1 MQKDLEEFTKVVKE
15 DTAAVY
21 STVAQKTYESIN
33 QYAGEEM
40 AQEAVNIKQAAG
52 TILGS
57 SLRTIVDGVEKIL
70 LDDESDEDESGRIGE
85 DKELESKMKNRDLA
99 VENEAAYE
107 TNTEMYLNDPL
118 DATYGQWRIAFIES
132 IEARKNKLTDILIA
146 RTNVRLMYNRLV
158 PKKVNHNEF
167 WARYMF
173 KLEQTDSVPETKHV
187 ETQEMETPA
196 ESLEETPEASE
207 SEATSDESPVC
218 VTGEK
223 SPVTSDPEIISATEA
238 EATKDLSKD
247 HTADVKDAKK
257 SDDALESDID
267 DWEKDLDIDDLDLTE
282 EEMAKALAEA
292 DKEDWD
298 IDLDDL

>member
-1 MQKDLEEFTKVVKE
+1 M
-15 DTAAVY
+15 
-21 STVAQKTYESIN
+21 
-33 QYAGEEM
+33 
-40 AQEAVNIKQAAG
+40 
-52 TILGS
+52 
-57 SLRTIVDGVEKIL
+57 RTIVDGVEKIL
-70 LDDESDEDESGRIGE
+70 LDDESDEDESGRI
-85 DKELESKMKNRDLA
+85 KEEKEPESAMKNREIA
-99 VENEAAYE
+99 AENEKAYE
-107 TNTEMYLNDPL
+107 TNTETYLVDPL
-118 DATYGQWRIAFIES
+118 DATYAAWRIAFIES

-187 ETQEMETPA
+187 ETQEVDSV
-196 ESLEETPEASE
+196 ESVGQTPEVSE
-207 SEATSDESPVC
+207 SEATSEDHAVC
-218 VTGEK
+218 GTGEK

-238 EATKDLSKD
+238 ESTKDLSKE
-247 HTADVKDAKK
+247 VKEVKK
-257 SDDALESDID
+257 SDDALGSDID